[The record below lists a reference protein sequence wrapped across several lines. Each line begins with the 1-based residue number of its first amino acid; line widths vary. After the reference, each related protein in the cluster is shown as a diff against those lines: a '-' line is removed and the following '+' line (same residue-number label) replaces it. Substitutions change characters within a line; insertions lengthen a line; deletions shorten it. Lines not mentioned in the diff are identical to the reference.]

1 MAVITVAITAII
13 SASFV
18 PTSRMLPNRKL
29 NKSTEKPP
37 DRLVSITPT
46 ARPDVSTTTT
56 AASPGILALDRSFC
70 SPRPPNIETKNAVH
84 IGNTPTNS
92 PREIPPNATCDI
104 PSPKSEYRLNTKNVP
119 IKEHT
124 TAVAI
129 PATRAFCINP

>member
-1 MAVITVAITAII
+1 MNVRQKKTKQ
-13 SASFV
+13 
-18 PTSRMLPNRKL
+18 NRKA
-29 NKSTEKPP
+29 S
-37 DRLVSITPT
+37 RIVSIMSPT

>member
-1 MAVITVAITAII
+1 MNIRC
-13 SASFV
+13 SS
-18 PTSRMLPNRKL
+18 
-29 NKSTEKPP
+29 PP

-92 PREIPPNATCDI
+92 PREIPP
-104 PSPKSEYRLNTKNVP
+104 
-119 IKEHT
+119 
-124 TAVAI
+124 
-129 PATRAFCINP
+129 

>member
-104 PSPKSEYRLNTKNVP
+104 PSPKSEYRSQQQFLT
-119 IKEHT
+119 
-124 TAVAI
+124 
-129 PATRAFCINP
+129 